1 MLLALYL
8 LLLLV
13 EGLHVNPPQP
23 AASRAA
29 AIAIKRLC
37 ESAEMN
43 IIAGPMLQVYN
54 QIAAS
59 SSSSSSSSNGNG
71 SSAAAAASVV
81 VSLKDELH
89 VLEGEFSLSL
99 LFSDYSLSLAH
110 NHLNLLLSSWKV
122 LYQL

>member
-1 MLLALYL
+1 
-8 LLLLV
+8 
-13 EGLHVNPPQP
+13 
-23 AASRAA
+23 
-29 AIAIKRLC
+29 
-37 ESAEMN
+37 MN

-89 VLEGEFSLSL
+89 VLEGQFSLSL
-99 LFSDYSLSLAH
+99 SSLTTLFLSLTII
-110 NHLNLLLSSWKV
+110 LIFFFLLGRSCIN
-122 LYQL
+122 YEQERAGGEC